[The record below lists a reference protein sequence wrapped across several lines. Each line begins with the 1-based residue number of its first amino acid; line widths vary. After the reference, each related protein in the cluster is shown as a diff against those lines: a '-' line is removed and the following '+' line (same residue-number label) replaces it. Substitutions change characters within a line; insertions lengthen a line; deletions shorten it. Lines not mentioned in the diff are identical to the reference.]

1 MEANQESIL
10 RAQLA
15 AYITSSTY
23 WRKAC
28 VEAQDKNRELEN
40 LLAEAGAR
48 AQRAERQRDEALAG
62 RRG

>member
-1 MEANQESIL
+1 METSQEDIL
-10 RAQLA
+10 RAQLV
-15 AYITSSTY
+15 AYKNAVTY

-28 VEAQDKNRELEN
+28 GEAETKSAELAK

-48 AQRAERQRDEALAG
+48 AQCAERQRDTALAG